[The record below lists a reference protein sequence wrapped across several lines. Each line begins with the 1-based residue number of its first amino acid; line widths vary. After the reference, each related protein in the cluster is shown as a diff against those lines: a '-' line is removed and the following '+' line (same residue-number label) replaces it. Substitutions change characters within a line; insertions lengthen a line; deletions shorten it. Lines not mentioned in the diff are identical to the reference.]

1 MRGWLALLLF
11 AANAQAGDV
20 ERGRALVADRT
31 QSLCLLCHALT
42 AAGDAN
48 QGNLAPPLDAT
59 AKRLNAA
66 GLRERI
72 ADMRRFNPATVMPPF
87 RSTEGLRDVAPAW
100 QGKPAL
106 TAQQLLP
113 QRCPLCGGPNACAM
127 AEDTPGACWCF
138 DTPIAEGALE
148 RIPAEQRGRACI
160 CRQCATGHSS
170 LVTSDE

>member
-1 MRGWLALLLF
+1 MRALLALLWV
-11 AANAQAGDV
+11 AASAHAADV

-48 QGNLAPPLDAT
+48 QGNLAPPLETVAV
-59 AKRLNAA
+59 RLNAQ

-100 QGKPAL
+100 AGRAAL
-106 TAQQLLP
+106 TEQQLDDIVAYLGT
-113 QRCPLCGGPNACAM
+113 L
-127 AEDTPGACWCF
+127 
-138 DTPIAEGALE
+138 
-148 RIPAEQRGRACI
+148 
-160 CRQCATGHSS
+160 SK
-170 LVTSDE
+170 